1 MRCNQ
6 RRPLCADGPA
16 AEAGTSKHPG
26 VTVGM
31 PCGWDVSPAGCA
43 GRGGSTT
50 STESAVLPG
59 AGPRADAGS
68 GGCIMAVRVQRR
80 CGSQASCPARAP
92 RVWRGGGGQLG
103 AFRKGLPALLLC
115 APGKGNTNSMI
126 FLPRQVLPGSFS
138 LLEFEAFCRVHLKDS
153 VGCVCIFVIR
163 HSNAF

>member
-1 MRCNQ
+1 MRTAQPLRQAPPSTLESPWACRAAGMSPRQ
-6 RRPLCADGPA
+6 GVLAGGAARRPRRARC
-16 AEAGTSKHPG
+16 
-26 VTVGM
+26 
-31 PCGWDVSPAGCA
+31 SPAQVPGPTQEVAVASWRSGYRGDAVPRRAAPPEPRGC
-43 GRGGSTT
+43 GG
-50 STESAVLPG
+50 
-59 AGPRADAGS
+59 
-68 GGCIMAVRVQRR
+68 
-80 CGSQASCPARAP
+80 
-92 RVWRGGGGQLG
+92 GGGGQLG